1 MRRVFQF
8 ALAVAALFTISSCS
22 KQDAVIVQDQYQA
35 VLLPSN
41 EVPARVSDGRGFA
54 IGYLNPQTKV
64 LTLRITYGNLRAPLT
79 AWHIHKAPAGVNGP
93 VIHNFG
99 APAPSEFY
107 YISAPLT
114 ADQENDL
121 ITANYYVNLH
131 STLYPGGEIRGQ
143 LLKR

>member
-1 MRRVFQF
+1 MRRLFLSAF
-8 ALAVAALFTISSCS
+8 AVAALFTISSCS
-22 KQDAVIVQDQYQA
+22 KQDAAIVQVQYQA

-41 EVPARVSDGRGFA
+41 EVPARVSDGYGSA
-54 IGYLNPQTKV
+54 LGYFNPQTKV
-64 LTLRITYGNLRAPLT
+64 LTLRITYNNLKAPLT
-79 AWHIHKAPAGVNGP
+79 AWHIHKAPAVVNGP
-93 VIHNFG
+93 VSHNFG

-107 YISAPLT
+107 YISAPFT

-121 ITANYYVNLH
+121 VTANYYVNLH

>member
-54 IGYLNPQTKV
+54 IGYFNPQTKV
-64 LTLRITYGNLRAPLT
+64 LTLRITYSNLRATLT

-121 ITANYYVNLH
+121 VTANYYVNLH